1 MHPSSIQ
8 AISSSS
14 HQGSD
19 QQHIILSKM
28 VKEQN
33 MAHANTLPL
42 MKQLYR
48 TEIFKNTTIANAVV
62 TINSVEKL
70 LNQTNRTWYS

>member
-1 MHPSSIQ
+1 LHPSSIQ
-8 AISSSS
+8 AISSSN

-42 MKQLYR
+42 MQQLY
-48 TEIFKNTTIANAVV
+48 
-62 TINSVEKL
+62 
-70 LNQTNRTWYS
+70 